1 MSEEDQREQNITAM
15 LEAAMRRLTREQVSD
30 TELYDQIMDEVEKE
44 MISKFDVC
52 EMEADGDAIEGDIM
66 ALWVRWDEDEHDFD
80 SNEIE
85 FAVTYDEGVWQVDCN
100 GFT

>member
-30 TELYDQIMDEVEKE
+30 TETYDQIMDEVEKE

-66 ALWVRWDEDEHDFD
+66 ALWVRWDEDE
-80 SNEIE
+80 IE